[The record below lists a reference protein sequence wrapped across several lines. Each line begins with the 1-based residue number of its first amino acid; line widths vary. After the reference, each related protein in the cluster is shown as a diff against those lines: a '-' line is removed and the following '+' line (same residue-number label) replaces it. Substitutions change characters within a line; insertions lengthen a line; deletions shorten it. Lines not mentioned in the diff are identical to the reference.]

1 MKNKIQDKILKKIK
15 SKKINIGIVGVGY
28 VGLNLLIQFAKKKI
42 ALIKNM
48 NFILSLNF
56 QDI

>member
-28 VGLNLLIQFAKKKI
+28 VGLNLLIQF
-42 ALIKNM
+42 L
-48 NFILSLNF
+48 
-56 QDI
+56 